1 VLLELPRERLA
12 VLAAIGSW
20 LLEGIHVGTP
30 F

>member
-12 VLAAIGSW
+12 VLGAIWGW